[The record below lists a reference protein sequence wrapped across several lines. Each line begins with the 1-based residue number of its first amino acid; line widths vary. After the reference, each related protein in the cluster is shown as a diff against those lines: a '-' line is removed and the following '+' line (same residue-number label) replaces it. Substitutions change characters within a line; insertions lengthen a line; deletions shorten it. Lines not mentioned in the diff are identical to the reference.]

1 MEDKIVIGPNISIDT
16 WLTELLEV
24 KPAQTSQDISFEAQ
38 IKLLEQEQISHV
50 STDLS
55 FDTQVQLMEKERQ
68 QELLG
73 PKLPSTLYHTKKSHS
88 TPNKITMSK
97 IFNTS
102 IPIIPIGNASL
113 DSTQ

>member
-1 MEDKIVIGPNISIDT
+1 MSIDT
-16 WLTELLEV
+16 MLDLLEA
-24 KPAQTSQDISFEAQ
+24 KPAQTPQDMSFEAQ
-38 IKLLEQEQISHV
+38 IKLLEQEQPQEQEHLPKFLS
-50 STDLS
+50 SDLS

-73 PKLPSTLYHTKKSHS
+73 PKLPSTLFHTKKSHS

>member
-1 MEDKIVIGPNISIDT
+1 MT
-16 WLTELLEV
+16 LLELLEV
-24 KPAQTSQDISFEAQ
+24 KPAQTPQDISFEAQ
-38 IKLLEQEQISHV
+38 IKLLEQEQISQQV
-50 STDLS
+50 YPKELLGTDLS